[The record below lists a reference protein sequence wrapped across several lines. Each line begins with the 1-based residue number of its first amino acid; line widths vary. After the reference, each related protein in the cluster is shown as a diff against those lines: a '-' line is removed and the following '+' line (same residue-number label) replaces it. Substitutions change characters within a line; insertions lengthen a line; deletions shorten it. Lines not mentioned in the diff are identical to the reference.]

1 MERAPAAHSSKKRA
15 KRGPPLAI
23 AQLDAPG
30 KQGAESIGVR
40 GGKGGA
46 SGRATKHKKG
56 KANTRRER
64 KAAAGRDPDR
74 HKGEQHARTH
84 DLSVS
89 GDEGRWLAE
98 RHCHAGRVCLVG
110 RHHVAAQPQDQF
122 AGIGLAGTG
131 PGTQAAVQTDIFVF
145 DHDTA

>member
-30 KQGAESIGVR
+30 KQGVESIGMR

-64 KAAAGRDPDR
+64 KAAAGRDPGR
-74 HKGEQHARTH
+74 HTGEQHARTH
-84 DLSVS
+84 STPVGLRGGVMASTISSDSRAGGTHTTS
-89 GDEGRWLAE
+89 LA
-98 RHCHAGRVCLVG
+98 L
-110 RHHVAAQPQDQF
+110 
-122 AGIGLAGTG
+122 
-131 PGTQAAVQTDIFVF
+131 
-145 DHDTA
+145 